1 LTTLLAQNTFR
12 RVNDRDRGDRPKKS
26 WRELDTQRDRPR
38 PATGERPRSSPQQEA
53 AASKQYRAQLDALFA
68 KGEVGKLAEKLGV
81 TPRTPVD
88 PPKAEPVPAA
98 PPPPE
103 KPKEDPRAVLR
114 KKILE
119 AVGREEISRAVD
131 RYLKQH
137 PWPQDFEVLEQA
149 LEHTKSER
157 VGEALAA
164 LETLLVK
171 DKPRRSRSLVGKL
184 RFIEETGADEELKQ
198 VAARVRTKL
207 G

>member
-12 RVNDRDRGDRPKKS
+12 RVSDRDRGDRPKKS
-26 WRELDTQRDRPR
+26 WREVDSQRDRPR
-38 PATGERPRSSPQQEA
+38 PSTPADHPRTPHQEA

-81 TPRTPVD
+81 TPRTPVEP
-88 PPKAEPVPAA
+88 PPKAEPAPTA
-98 PPPPE
+98 PPA
-103 KPKEDPRAVLR
+103 PKEDPRATLR

-119 AVGREEISRAVD
+119 AVGRDEISRAVD

-149 LEHTKSER
+149 LEHTRAER

-164 LETLLVK
+164 LETLLAR

-184 RFIEETGADEELKQ
+184 RFIEETSSDEELKQ
-198 VAARVRTKL
+198 VAARIRAKL